1 MGDKQKK
8 VRRDREE
15 RRREEKRIKMYPSLE
30 GVVGPGD
37 DLAGV
42 LAANGSQLRSFPQTC
57 HELMGAT

>member
-1 MGDKQKK
+1 MGDEQKK
-8 VRRDREE
+8 VRRDRED
-15 RRREEKRIKMYPSLE
+15 RWGEEKRIKMYPSLE

-42 LAANGSQLRSFPQTC
+42 LAANGSQLHSFPQTC